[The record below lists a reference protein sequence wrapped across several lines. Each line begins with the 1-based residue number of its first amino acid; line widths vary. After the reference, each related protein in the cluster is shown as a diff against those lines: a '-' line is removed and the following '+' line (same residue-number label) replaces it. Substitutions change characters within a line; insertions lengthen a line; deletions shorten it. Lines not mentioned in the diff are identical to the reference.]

1 MEKIT
6 MINAFDNLKKK
17 LQAIQMKVFQKFI
30 IVEDKDIKEA
40 LEQAEKEI
48 MDGSAVLYDDVDQ
61 LFRESGWVTEDKI
74 SKSEF

>member
-1 MEKIT
+1 
-6 MINAFDNLKKK
+6 MINAFNKLKKK
-17 LQAIQMKVFQKFI
+17 LQAIQMKVFQKSI

-74 SKSEF
+74 SKSKF

>member
-6 MINAFDNLKKK
+6 MINAFNKLKKK
-17 LQAIQMKVFQKFI
+17 LQAIQMKVFQKSI

-74 SKSEF
+74 SKSKF

>member
-1 MEKIT
+1 

-17 LQAIQMKVFQKFI
+17 LQAIQIKVFQKSI
-30 IVEDKDIKEA
+30 IVEDEEIKEA

-48 MDGSAVLYDDVDQ
+48 MDGSAVLYADVDQ

-74 SKSEF
+74 SKSKF